1 MIVYDPWWNPAA
13 EQQAIDRAH
22 RIGQDRPVF
31 VYKLIAAGTVEEC
44 ILDLQARKADLAAR
58 LLEGA
63 ATDLALTEADF
74 AALFAPVG

>member
-1 MIVYDPWWNPAA
+1 M
-13 EQQAIDRAH
+13 
-22 RIGQDRPVF
+22 F